1 MRIGIDID
9 DTLLDTSKSFD
20 KVIKKYNVNFSKKLN
35 EKWTV
40 EESDFIYKN
49 YLFEVLVNA
58 KPKEKSQEV
67 VKKLQEE
74 GHKLYIITAR
84 GNVHCKNIEE
94 ETLKII
100 KNLYN
105 IDEFYFGYFNK
116 QDIANSLNLDLM
128 IDDNISVYNSIK
140 NVGIDCILF
149 GDTIKTWDSVLKY
162 IESGD

>member
-35 EKWTV
+35 DKWTS
-40 EESDFIYKN
+40 EEREFICAN
-49 YLFEVLVNA
+49 YMFETLVNA

-74 GHKLYIITAR
+74 GHKLYVITAR
-84 GNVHCKNIEE
+84 GNIHCKNIEE
-94 ETLKII
+94 ETYKII

-105 IDEFYFGYFNK
+105 IDEFYFGYSNK
-116 QDIANSLNLDLM
+116 QDKAKSLKLDLM

-140 NVGIDCILF
+140 NIGIDCILF
-149 GDTIKTWDSVLKY
+149 GDKIKTWDGVLKY

>member
-9 DTLLDTSKSFD
+9 DTLLDTNKSFD
-20 KVIKKYNVNFSKKLN
+20 EVIKKYNVNFSKKLN
-35 EKWTV
+35 EKWT
-40 EESDFIYKN
+40 EEEKDFIYKN
-49 YLFEVLVNA
+49 YLFEILVNA
-58 KPKEKSQEV
+58 KPKEKSQEII
-67 VKKLQEE
+67 KKLQKE

-105 IDEFYFGYFNK
+105 IYEFNFGYSNK
-116 QDIANSLNLDLM
+116 QDIAKSLNLDLM
-128 IDDNISVYNSIK
+128 IDDNIDVYNSMK
-140 NVGIDCILF
+140 SAGIDCILF
-149 GDTIKTWDSVLKY
+149 GDKIKTWDSVLKY

>member
-1 MRIGIDID
+1 MSGKFR
-9 DTLLDTSKSFD
+9 
-20 KVIKKYNVNFSKKLN
+20 
-35 EKWTV
+35 
-40 EESDFIYKN
+40 KN
-49 YLFEVLVNA
+49 GGKAIIATDERKIEN
-58 KPKEKSQEV
+58 
-67 VKKLQEE
+67 VKKACEIAE
-74 GHKLYIITAR
+74 KAFR
-84 GNVHCKNIEE
+84 

-105 IDEFYFGYFNK
+105 INEFYFGYFNK